1 MELLGHAGILHQLV
15 LFLSFP
21 DLNINEYNLRDTGN
35 RSIEAMH
42 SVLCGGTANLPITP
56 ANLTYQDFLS
66 RLNKVSQIKKAEHS
80 LQKITGNYICST
92 KNHQIT
98 FAKSSGEE
106 SVYEIHMKSLHAIAL
121 LYQI

>member
-42 SVLCGGTANLPITP
+42 SVLRGGTANLPITS

-92 KNHQIT
+92 KKRQIT

-106 SVYEIHMKSLHAIAL
+106 SVYEIHMKSLDAIAL